1 MFQVLQGAYQQHT
14 VITGVTWVMLV
25 FHLAALHLRPFAFP
39 LLSSRNA
46 LPQLP
51 HFLPF
56 IQVSVQ
62 RSQGGLLSRPFSKYM
77 CLHNIYF
84 TKQYF
89 FFLQVDNR

>member
-14 VITGVTWVMLV
+14 AITGVTWVILV

-62 RSQGGLLSRPFSKYM
+62 RSQGGLFSRPFSKYI
-77 CLHNIYF
+77 CVSTTFTLQNNI
-84 TKQYF
+84 F
-89 FFLQVDNR
+89 FSSG